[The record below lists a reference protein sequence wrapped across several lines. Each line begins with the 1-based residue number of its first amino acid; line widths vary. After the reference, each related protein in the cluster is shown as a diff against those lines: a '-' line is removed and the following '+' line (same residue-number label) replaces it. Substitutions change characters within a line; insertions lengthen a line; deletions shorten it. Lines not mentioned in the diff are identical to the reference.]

1 MSDTT
6 AEQTSRQQG
15 FDALWAIFRAI
26 FRWKQRRTTDAA
38 QDLYS
43 ALADSE
49 TLLKYASEAGIAVD
63 AESVSI
69 IVRAKQAPAASW
81 GDQDHGKVY
90 EALTKLAVATKPVTA
105 ATLRASGGRARASLR
120 FYRGTA
126 FSLAVFIIPLS
137 ILSFISSGL
146 SVAIGKDISDG
157 NDLALALN
165 SYISTPPPGPAPAS
179 QPTTTPMPPDTRAK
193 LQQFAAIIRGIDA
206 RARQLNFISGDFVT
220 DSDLDSVRTDP
231 CARKSLFEL
240 NTGSLEGIRGHGDCS
255 LVKPLEIADQIKQ
268 KIDFY
273 QDVRYFAK
281 RTQEAAQL
289 AYGAVAACILP
300 ILYALLGAC
309 ASLLR
314 IFADQTR
321 DRTYLSSFANP
332 ARLLIAAIGGVVVG
346 LFNINIGQAASLSPF
361 GIAFLVGYA
370 SDAFFSF
377 MDGLLQ
383 SLTKPKNAA
392 VTPQRA

>member
-1 MSDTT
+1 MSDI
-6 AEQTSRQQG
+6 AADPEQTSRQRR
-15 FDALWAIFRAI
+15 FDAFWAIFR
-26 FRWKQRRTTDAA
+26 RKQRRATEAA

-63 AESVSI
+63 ADSVSI
-69 IVRAKQAPAASW
+69 IVRAKQASTEGWPN
-81 GDQDHGKVY
+81 QDYGKLY

-105 ATLRASGGRARASLR
+105 ATLRASGLRARASLR
-120 FYRGTA
+120 FYQWTA
-126 FSLAVFIIPLS
+126 ICLAVVIIPLS

-146 SVAIGKDISDG
+146 SVAITKDISDG
-157 NDLALALN
+157 NELALALN
-165 SYISTPPPGPAPAS
+165 SYISTPTPGAAPAA
-179 QPTTTPMPPDTRAK
+179 QGTATPMPPDTRAK

-206 RARQLNFISGDFVT
+206 RAQQLNFLIGNVVQ
-220 DSDLDSVRTDP
+220 DSQLDSVRANP
-231 CARKSLFEL
+231 GARKSLFEL
-240 NTGSLEGIRGHGDCS
+240 SAGSTG
-255 LVKPLEIADQIKQ
+255 VADEVKQ

-314 IFADQTR
+314 TFADQTR
-321 DRTYLSSFANP
+321 SRTYLSSFANP

-346 LFNINIGQAASLSPF
+346 LFNNLNIGQAASLSPF

-377 MDGLLQ
+377 LDGLLQ
-383 SLTKPKNAA
+383 SFAKPKSL
-392 VTPQRA
+392 P

>member
-1 MSDTT
+1 MSDI
-6 AEQTSRQQG
+6 AADPEQTSRQRR
-15 FDALWAIFRAI
+15 FDAVWAIFR
-26 FRWKQRRTTDAA
+26 RKQRRATEAA

-69 IVRAKQAPAASW
+69 IVRAKQASTEGWPN
-81 GDQDHGKVY
+81 QDYGKLY

-105 ATLRASGGRARASLR
+105 ATLRASGLRARASLR
-120 FYRGTA
+120 FYQWTA
-126 FSLAVFIIPLS
+126 ICLAVVIIPLS

-146 SVAIGKDISDG
+146 SVAITKDISDG
-157 NDLALALN
+157 NELALALN
-165 SYISTPPPGPAPAS
+165 SYISTPTPGAAPAG
-179 QPTTTPMPPDTRAK
+179 QGTATPMPPDTRAK

-206 RARQLNFISGDFVT
+206 RAQQLNFLIGNVVQ
-220 DSDLDSVRTDP
+220 DSQLDSVRSNP
-231 CARKSLFEL
+231 NARRSLFEL
-240 NTGSLEGIRGHGDCS
+240 SAGSTE
-255 LVKPLEIADQIKQ
+255 VADEVKQ

-314 IFADQTR
+314 TFADQTR
-321 DRTYLSSFANP
+321 SRTYLSSFANP

-346 LFNINIGQAASLSPF
+346 LFNNLNIGQAASLSPF

-377 MDGLLQ
+377 LDGLLQ
-383 SLTKPKNAA
+383 SFAKPKSL
-392 VTPQRA
+392 P

>member
-1 MSDTT
+1 MSDI
-6 AEQTSRQQG
+6 AADPGQTSRQRG
-15 FDALWAIFRAI
+15 LDAFWAMFR
-26 FRWKQRRTTDAA
+26 RKQRRATEAA

-43 ALADSE
+43 ALTDSE
-49 TLLKYASEAGIAVD
+49 VLLKYASEAGIAVD

-69 IVRAKQAPAASW
+69 IVRAKQASTEGWPN
-81 GDQDHGKVY
+81 QDYGKLY
-90 EALTKLAVATKPVTA
+90 EALTKLAVATRPVTA
-105 ATLRASGGRARASLR
+105 ATLRASGLRARASLR
-120 FYRGTA
+120 FYQWTA
-126 FSLAVFIIPLS
+126 ICLAVVIIPLS

-146 SVAIGKDISDG
+146 SVAITKDISDG
-157 NDLALALN
+157 NELALALN
-165 SYISTPPPGPAPAS
+165 SYISTPTPGAAPAG
-179 QPTTTPMPPDTRAK
+179 QGTATPMPPDTRVK

-206 RARQLNFISGDFVT
+206 RAQQLNFLIGNVVQ
-220 DSDLDSVRTDP
+220 DSQLDSVRANPD
-231 CARKSLFEL
+231 ARKSLFEL
-240 NTGSLEGIRGHGDCS
+240 SAGSTEVAS
-255 LVKPLEIADQIKQ
+255 EVKQ

-281 RTQEAAQL
+281 RTQEAGQL

-314 IFADQTR
+314 TFADQTR
-321 DRTYLSSFANP
+321 SRTYLSSFANP

-346 LFNINIGQAASLSPF
+346 LFNSLNIGQAASLSPF

-377 MDGLLQ
+377 LDGLLQ
-383 SLTKPKNAA
+383 SFTKPKSL
-392 VTPQRA
+392 P

>member
-1 MSDTT
+1 MSEVAAS
-6 AEQTSRQQG
+6 AEQTPRLQS
-15 FDALWAIFRAI
+15 FDALWAIFR
-26 FRWKQRRTTDAA
+26 RKQRRPTTEAA

-49 TLLKYASEAGIAVD
+49 ALLKYASEAGIAVD

-69 IVRAKQAPAASW
+69 LLRAKQESAAGW
-81 GDQDHGKVY
+81 ANQDYGKVY
-90 EALTKLAVATKPVTA
+90 EALTKLAVATRPVTA
-105 ATLRASGGRARASLR
+105 ATLQASGSRARASLR
-120 FYRGTA
+120 FYQWTA
-126 FSLAVFIIPLS
+126 IGLAVVIIPLS

-146 SVAIGKDISDG
+146 SVAISKDISDG

-165 SYISTPPPGPAPAS
+165 SYIATPTPGAAPAN
-179 QPTTTPMPPDTRAK
+179 QATATLMPPDTRAK
-193 LQQFAAIIRGIDA
+193 LQQFAAIIRGIDG
-206 RARQLNFISGDFVT
+206 RAQQLNFMIRDVVQ
-220 DSDLDSVRTDP
+220 DSQLDSVRKNPAT
-231 CARKSLFEL
+231 RKSLFEL
-240 NTGSLEGIRGHGDCS
+240 SAGSMEVAGE
-255 LVKPLEIADQIKQ
+255 VKQ

-314 IFADQTR
+314 TFADQTR
-321 DRTYLSSFANP
+321 TRTYLSSFANP

-346 LFNINIGQAASLSPF
+346 LFNNLNIGQGASLSPF

-377 MDGLLQ
+377 LDGLLQ
-383 SLTKPKNAA
+383 SVTKAKN
-392 VTPQRA
+392 PP

>member
-1 MSDTT
+1 MSDI
-6 AEQTSRQQG
+6 AVDPEQTSSQRG
-15 FDALWAIFRAI
+15 LDAFWAIFR
-26 FRWKQRRTTDAA
+26 RKQRRPTEAA

-43 ALADSE
+43 ALTDSE
-49 TLLKYASEAGIAVD
+49 VLLKYASEAGIAVD

-69 IVRAKQAPAASW
+69 IVRAKQASTDGWPN
-81 GDQDHGKVY
+81 QDYGKLY
-90 EALTKLAVATKPVTA
+90 EALTKLAVATRPVTA
-105 ATLRASGGRARASLR
+105 ATLRASGLRARASLR
-120 FYRGTA
+120 FYQWTA
-126 FSLAVFIIPLS
+126 ICLAVVIIPLS

-146 SVAIGKDISDG
+146 SVAITKDISDG
-157 NDLALALN
+157 NELALALN
-165 SYISTPPPGPAPAS
+165 SYISTPTPGAAPTA
-179 QPTTTPMPPDTRAK
+179 QGTATTMPTDTRAK

-206 RARQLNFISGDFVT
+206 RAQQLNFLIGNVVQ
-220 DSDLDSVRTDP
+220 DSQLDSVRANPD
-231 CARKSLFEL
+231 ARKSLFEL
-240 NTGSLEGIRGHGDCS
+240 SAGSME
-255 LVKPLEIADQIKQ
+255 VAAEVKQ

-314 IFADQTR
+314 TFADQTR
-321 DRTYLSSFANP
+321 SRTYLSSFANP

-346 LFNINIGQAASLSPF
+346 LFNNLNIGQSASLSPF

-377 MDGLLQ
+377 LDGLLQ
-383 SLTKPKNAA
+383 SFTKPKS
-392 VTPQRA
+392 PS

>member
-1 MSDTT
+1 MSDTVDA
-6 AEQTSRQQG
+6 AEQTFRQRG
-15 FDALWAIFRAI
+15 FDVFWSIFR
-26 FRWKQRRTTDAA
+26 RKQRRATEAA

-63 AESVSI
+63 AESESI
-69 IVRAKQAPAASW
+69 LVRAKQASTEGWPN
-81 GDQDHGKVY
+81 QDHGKLY

-105 ATLRASGGRARASLR
+105 ATLRASGFRARASLR
-120 FYRGTA
+120 FYQYTA
-126 FSLAVFIIPLS
+126 ICLAVVLIPLS

-146 SVAIGKDISDG
+146 STAITKDVSDG
-157 NDLALALN
+157 NELALALN
-165 SYISTPPPGPAPAS
+165 SYISTPTPGAAPAG
-179 QPTTTPMPPDTRAK
+179 QATETPMPPDTRAK
-193 LQQFAAIIRGIDA
+193 LQQFAAIMRGIDA
-206 RARQLNFISGDFVT
+206 RAQQLNFMIGNVVL
-220 DSDLDSVRTDP
+220 DSQLDSVRAKPDT
-231 CARKSLFEL
+231 RKSLFEL
-240 NTGSLEGIRGHGDCS
+240 SAGLKN
-255 LVKPLEIADQIKQ
+255 VADEVKQ

-314 IFADQTR
+314 TFADQTR
-321 DRTYLSSFANP
+321 SRTYLSSFANP

-346 LFNINIGQAASLSPF
+346 LFNNLNLGQAASLSPF

-377 MDGLLQ
+377 LDGLLQ
-383 SLTKPKNAA
+383 SITKPRS
-392 VTPQRA
+392 PP

>member
-1 MSDTT
+1 MSDI
-6 AEQTSRQQG
+6 AADPEQTSRQRR
-15 FDALWAIFRAI
+15 FDAFWAIFR
-26 FRWKQRRTTDAA
+26 RKQRRATEAA

-69 IVRAKQAPAASW
+69 IVRAKQASTGGWPN
-81 GDQDHGKVY
+81 QDYGKLY

-105 ATLRASGGRARASLR
+105 ATLRASGLRARASLR
-120 FYRGTA
+120 FYQWTA
-126 FSLAVFIIPLS
+126 ICLAVVIIPLS

-146 SVAIGKDISDG
+146 SVAITKDISDG
-157 NDLALALN
+157 NELALALN
-165 SYISTPPPGPAPAS
+165 SYISTPTPGAAPAG
-179 QPTTTPMPPDTRAK
+179 QGTATPMPPDTRAK

-206 RARQLNFISGDFVT
+206 RAQQLNFLIGNVVQ
-220 DSDLDSVRTDP
+220 DSQLDSVRANPD
-231 CARKSLFEL
+231 ARKSLFEL
-240 NTGSLEGIRGHGDCS
+240 SAGSTEVAS
-255 LVKPLEIADQIKQ
+255 EVKQ

-314 IFADQTR
+314 TFADQTR
-321 DRTYLSSFANP
+321 SRTYLSSFANP

-346 LFNINIGQAASLSPF
+346 LFNNLNIGQAASLSPF

-377 MDGLLQ
+377 LDGLLQ
-383 SLTKPKNAA
+383 SFAKPKSI
-392 VTPQRA
+392 P

>member
-1 MSDTT
+1 MSDI
-6 AEQTSRQQG
+6 AADPEQTSTQRR
-15 FDALWAIFRAI
+15 FDAFWAIFR
-26 FRWKQRRTTDAA
+26 RKQRRATEAA

-69 IVRAKQAPAASW
+69 IVRAKQASTEGWPN
-81 GDQDHGKVY
+81 QDYGKLY

-105 ATLRASGGRARASLR
+105 ATLRASGLRARASLR
-120 FYRGTA
+120 FYQWTA
-126 FSLAVFIIPLS
+126 ICLDVVIIPLS

-146 SVAIGKDISDG
+146 SVAITKDISDG
-157 NDLALALN
+157 NELALALN
-165 SYISTPPPGPAPAS
+165 SYISTPTPGAAPAG
-179 QPTTTPMPPDTRAK
+179 QGGATPMPPDTRAK

-206 RARQLNFISGDFVT
+206 RAQQLNFLIGNVVQ
-220 DSDLDSVRTDP
+220 DSQLDSVRANP
-231 CARKSLFEL
+231 NARRSLFEL
-240 NTGSLEGIRGHGDCS
+240 SAGSTE
-255 LVKPLEIADQIKQ
+255 VADEVKQ

-273 QDVRYFAK
+273 QDIRYFAK

-314 IFADQTR
+314 TFADQTR
-321 DRTYLSSFANP
+321 NRTYLSSFANP

-346 LFNINIGQAASLSPF
+346 LFNNLNIGQAASLSPF

-377 MDGLLQ
+377 LDGLLQ
-383 SLTKPKNAA
+383 SFAKPKSL
-392 VTPQRA
+392 P

>member
-1 MSDTT
+1 MSDI
-6 AEQTSRQQG
+6 AADPEQTSTQRR
-15 FDALWAIFRAI
+15 FDALWAIFR
-26 FRWKQRRTTDAA
+26 RKQRRATEAA

-69 IVRAKQAPAASW
+69 IVRAKQASTAGWPN
-81 GDQDHGKVY
+81 QDYGKLY

-105 ATLRASGGRARASLR
+105 ATLRASGLRARASLR
-120 FYRGTA
+120 FYQWTA
-126 FSLAVFIIPLS
+126 ICLAIVIIPLS

-146 SVAIGKDISDG
+146 SVAITKDISDG
-157 NDLALALN
+157 NELALALN
-165 SYISTPPPGPAPAS
+165 SYISTPTPGAAPAG
-179 QPTTTPMPPDTRAK
+179 QAGATPMPPDTRAK

-206 RARQLNFISGDFVT
+206 RAQQLNFLIGNVVQ
-220 DSDLDSVRTDP
+220 DSQLDSVRANP
-231 CARKSLFEL
+231 SARRSLFEL
-240 NTGSLEGIRGHGDCS
+240 SAGSTE
-255 LVKPLEIADQIKQ
+255 VADEVKQ

-314 IFADQTR
+314 TFADQTR
-321 DRTYLSSFANP
+321 SRTYLSSFANP

-346 LFNINIGQAASLSPF
+346 LFNNLNIGQAASLSPF

-377 MDGLLQ
+377 LDGLLQ
-383 SLTKPKNAA
+383 SFAKPKSL
-392 VTPQRA
+392 P

>member
-1 MSDTT
+1 MGDF
-6 AEQTSRQQG
+6 AADPEQTSRQRG
-15 FDALWAIFRAI
+15 LDAFWAVFR
-26 FRWKQRRTTDAA
+26 RKQQRATEAA

-69 IVRAKQAPAASW
+69 IVRAKQASTAGWPN
-81 GDQDHGKVY
+81 QDYGKLY
-90 EALTKLAVATKPVTA
+90 EALTKLAVATRPVTA
-105 ATLRASGGRARASLR
+105 ATLRASGLRARASLR
-120 FYRGTA
+120 FYQWTA
-126 FSLAVFIIPLS
+126 ICLAVVIIPLS

-146 SVAIGKDISDG
+146 SVAITKDISDG
-157 NDLALALN
+157 NELALALN
-165 SYISTPPPGPAPAS
+165 SYISTPTPGATPAGQGTA
-179 QPTTTPMPPDTRAK
+179 TPMPPDTRAK

-206 RARQLNFISGDFVT
+206 RAQQLNFLIGNVVQ
-220 DSDLDSVRTDP
+220 DSQLDSVRVNPD
-231 CARKSLFEL
+231 ARKSLFEL
-240 NTGSLEGIRGHGDCS
+240 SAGSTEVAGE
-255 LVKPLEIADQIKQ
+255 VKQ

-289 AYGAVAACILP
+289 AYGAIAACILP

-314 IFADQTR
+314 TFADQTR
-321 DRTYLSSFANP
+321 NRTYLSSFANP

-346 LFNINIGQAASLSPF
+346 LFNNLNIGQAASLSPF

-377 MDGLLQ
+377 LDGLLQ
-383 SLTKPKNAA
+383 SITKPKS
-392 VTPQRA
+392 PP

>member
-1 MSDTT
+1 MSDI
-6 AEQTSRQQG
+6 AADPEQTSRQRR
-15 FDALWAIFRAI
+15 FDAFWAIFR
-26 FRWKQRRTTDAA
+26 RRQRRATEAA

-69 IVRAKQAPAASW
+69 IVRAKQASTAGWPN
-81 GDQDHGKVY
+81 QDYGKLY
-90 EALTKLAVATKPVTA
+90 EALTKLAVATRPVTA
-105 ATLRASGGRARASLR
+105 ATLRASGIRARASLR
-120 FYRGTA
+120 FYQWTA
-126 FSLAVFIIPLS
+126 ICLAVVIIPLS

-146 SVAIGKDISDG
+146 SVAITKDISDG
-157 NDLALALN
+157 NELALALN
-165 SYISTPPPGPAPAS
+165 SYISTPSPGPAPAA
-179 QPTTTPMPPDTRAK
+179 QGAATPMPPDTRAK

-206 RARQLNFISGDFVT
+206 RAQQLNFLIGNVVQDIQ
-220 DSDLDSVRTDP
+220 LDSVRANPD
-231 CARKSLFEL
+231 ARKSLFEL
-240 NTGSLEGIRGHGDCS
+240 SAGSTEVAGE
-255 LVKPLEIADQIKQ
+255 VKQ

-289 AYGAVAACILP
+289 AYGAIAACILP

-314 IFADQTR
+314 TFADQTR
-321 DRTYLSSFANP
+321 NRTYLSSFANP

-346 LFNINIGQAASLSPF
+346 LFNNLNIGQAASLSPF

-377 MDGLLQ
+377 LDGLLQ
-383 SLTKPKNAA
+383 SITKPKS
-392 VTPQRA
+392 PP

>member
-1 MSDTT
+1 MSDIAAG
-6 AEQTSRQQG
+6 AEQTFRQRG
-15 FDALWAIFRAI
+15 FNPFWATFRK
-26 FRWKQRRTTDAA
+26 KQRRATEAA

-49 TLLKYASEAGIAVD
+49 ALLKYASEAGIAID

-69 IVRAKQAPAASW
+69 IVRAKQASIEGWPN
-81 GDQDHGKVY
+81 QDHGKLY

-105 ATLRASGGRARASLR
+105 ATLLASGVRARASLR
-120 FYRGTA
+120 FYQWTA
-126 FSLAVFIIPLS
+126 ICLAVVIIPLS

-146 SVAIGKDISDG
+146 SVAITKDISDG
-157 NDLALALN
+157 NELALALN
-165 SYISTPPPGPAPAS
+165 SYISTPTVAPGAAPAS
-179 QPTTTPMPPDTRAK
+179 QGIAAPMPPDTRAK

-206 RARQLNFISGDFVT
+206 RAQQLDFLIGNVVQ
-220 DSDLDSVRTDP
+220 DSQLDSVRANPD
-231 CARKSLFEL
+231 ARKSLFEL
-240 NTGSLEGIRGHGDCS
+240 SAGATEVAGE
-255 LVKPLEIADQIKQ
+255 VKQ

-314 IFADQTR
+314 TFADQTR
-321 DRTYLSSFANP
+321 SRTYLSSFANP

-346 LFNINIGQAASLSPF
+346 LFNNLNIGQAASLSPF

-377 MDGLLQ
+377 LDGLLQ
-383 SLTKPKNAA
+383 SFTKPKSL
-392 VTPQRA
+392 P

>member
-1 MSDTT
+1 MSDI
-6 AEQTSRQQG
+6 AADPEQTSRQPR
-15 FDALWAIFRAI
+15 FDAFWAIFR
-26 FRWKQRRTTDAA
+26 RKQRRATEAA

-69 IVRAKQAPAASW
+69 IVRAKQASTAGWPN
-81 GDQDHGKVY
+81 QDYGKLY
-90 EALTKLAVATKPVTA
+90 EALTKLAVATRPVTA
-105 ATLRASGGRARASLR
+105 ATLRASGLRARASLR
-120 FYRGTA
+120 FYQWTA
-126 FSLAVFIIPLS
+126 ICLAVVIIPLS

-146 SVAIGKDISDG
+146 SVAITKDISDG
-157 NDLALALN
+157 NELALALN
-165 SYISTPPPGPAPAS
+165 SYISTPPPGTAPAG
-179 QPTTTPMPPDTRAK
+179 QGTATPMPPDTRAK

-206 RARQLNFISGDFVT
+206 RAQQLNFLIGNVVQDIQ
-220 DSDLDSVRTDP
+220 LDSVRANPD
-231 CARKSLFEL
+231 ARKSLFEL
-240 NTGSLEGIRGHGDCS
+240 SAGSTEVAGE
-255 LVKPLEIADQIKQ
+255 VKQ

-314 IFADQTR
+314 TFADQTR
-321 DRTYLSSFANP
+321 SRTYLSSFANP

-346 LFNINIGQAASLSPF
+346 LFNNLNIGQAASLSPF

-377 MDGLLQ
+377 LDGLLQ
-383 SLTKPKNAA
+383 SFAKPKSI
-392 VTPQRA
+392 Q

>member
-1 MSDTT
+1 MSDI
-6 AEQTSRQQG
+6 AADPEQTSKQRG
-15 FDALWAIFRAI
+15 LDVFWAIFR
-26 FRWKQRRTTDAA
+26 RKQQRATEAA

-49 TLLKYASEAGIAVD
+49 VLLKYASEAGIAVD

-69 IVRAKQAPAASW
+69 IVRAKQASTGGWPN
-81 GDQDHGKVY
+81 QDYGKLY

-105 ATLRASGGRARASLR
+105 ATLRASGVRARASLR
-120 FYRGTA
+120 FYQWTA
-126 FSLAVFIIPLS
+126 ICLAIVIIPLS

-146 SVAIGKDISDG
+146 SVAITKDISDG
-157 NDLALALN
+157 NELALALN
-165 SYISTPPPGPAPAS
+165 SYISTPTPGPAPAV
-179 QPTTTPMPPDTRAK
+179 QGAATPMPPDTRAK

-206 RARQLNFISGDFVT
+206 RAQQLNFLIGNVVQDIQ
-220 DSDLDSVRTDP
+220 LDSVRANPD
-231 CARKSLFEL
+231 ARKSLFEL
-240 NTGSLEGIRGHGDCS
+240 SAGSTEVAGE
-255 LVKPLEIADQIKQ
+255 VKQ

-314 IFADQTR
+314 TFADQTR
-321 DRTYLSSFANP
+321 SRTYLSSFANP

-346 LFNINIGQAASLSPF
+346 LFNNLNIGQAASLSPF

-377 MDGLLQ
+377 LDGLLQ
-383 SLTKPKNAA
+383 SITKPKS
-392 VTPQRA
+392 PP

>member
-1 MSDTT
+1 MSDI
-6 AEQTSRQQG
+6 AADPDQTSRQRR
-15 FDALWAIFRAI
+15 FDAFWAIFR
-26 FRWKQRRTTDAA
+26 RKQRRATEAA

-69 IVRAKQAPAASW
+69 IVRAKQASTAGWPN
-81 GDQDHGKVY
+81 QDYGKLY
-90 EALTKLAVATKPVTA
+90 EALTKLAVATRPVTA
-105 ATLRASGGRARASLR
+105 ATLRASGLRARASLR
-120 FYRGTA
+120 FYQWTA
-126 FSLAVFIIPLS
+126 ICLAVVIIPLS

-146 SVAIGKDISDG
+146 SVAITKDISDG
-157 NDLALALN
+157 NELALALN
-165 SYISTPPPGPAPAS
+165 SYISTPTPGAAPAG
-179 QPTTTPMPPDTRAK
+179 QGTATPMPPDTRAK

-206 RARQLNFISGDFVT
+206 RAQQLNFLIGNVVQ
-220 DSDLDSVRTDP
+220 DSQLDSVRANPD
-231 CARKSLFEL
+231 ARKSLFEL
-240 NTGSLEGIRGHGDCS
+240 SAGSTEVAS
-255 LVKPLEIADQIKQ
+255 EVKQ

-314 IFADQTR
+314 TFADQTR
-321 DRTYLSSFANP
+321 NRTYLSSFANP

-346 LFNINIGQAASLSPF
+346 LFNNLNIGQAASLSPF

-377 MDGLLQ
+377 LDGLLQ
-383 SLTKPKNAA
+383 SITKPKS
-392 VTPQRA
+392 PP

>member
-1 MSDTT
+1 MSDIVAG
-6 AEQTSRQQG
+6 AEQT
-15 FDALWAIFRAI
+15 FR
-26 FRWKQRRTTDAA
+26 QRRFNAFWATFRRKQHRATESA

-49 TLLKYASEAGIAVD
+49 ALLKYASEAGIAID

-69 IVRAKQAPAASW
+69 IVRAKQASIEGWPN
-81 GDQDHGKVY
+81 QDHGKLY

-105 ATLRASGGRARASLR
+105 ATLQASGLRARASLH
-120 FYRGTA
+120 FYQSTA
-126 FSLAVFIIPLS
+126 ICLAVVIIPLS

-146 SVAIGKDISDG
+146 SAAITKDVSDG

-165 SYISTPPPGPAPAS
+165 SYISTPAVAPGAAPAS
-179 QPTTTPMPPDTRAK
+179 QGIAAPMPPDTRAK

-206 RARQLNFISGDFVT
+206 RAQQLDFLIGNVVQ
-220 DSDLDSVRTDP
+220 DSQLDSVRANP
-231 CARKSLFEL
+231 GARKSLFEL
-240 NTGSLEGIRGHGDCS
+240 SAGATEVAGE
-255 LVKPLEIADQIKQ
+255 VKQ

-281 RTQEAAQL
+281 RTQEGAQL

-314 IFADQTR
+314 TFADQTR
-321 DRTYLSSFANP
+321 SRTYLSSFANP

-346 LFNINIGQAASLSPF
+346 LFNNLNIGQAASLSPF

-370 SDAFFSF
+370 SDSFFSVL
-377 MDGLLQ
+377 DGLLQ
-383 SLTKPKNAA
+383 SFTKPKS
-392 VTPQRA
+392 PP

>member
-1 MSDTT
+1 MSDI
-6 AEQTSRQQG
+6 AADPEQTSRQRR
-15 FDALWAIFRAI
+15 FDAFWAIFR
-26 FRWKQRRTTDAA
+26 RKQRRATEAA

-69 IVRAKQAPAASW
+69 IVRAKQASTAGWPN
-81 GDQDHGKVY
+81 QDYGKLY
-90 EALTKLAVATKPVTA
+90 EALRKLAVATRPVTA
-105 ATLRASGGRARASLR
+105 ATLLASGLHARASLR
-120 FYRGTA
+120 FYQWTA
-126 FSLAVFIIPLS
+126 ICLAVVIIPLS

-146 SVAIGKDISDG
+146 SVAITKDISDG
-157 NDLALALN
+157 NELALALN
-165 SYISTPPPGPAPAS
+165 SYISTPTPGAAPAG
-179 QPTTTPMPPDTRAK
+179 QGTATPMPPDTRAK

-206 RARQLNFISGDFVT
+206 RAQQLNFLIGNVVQ
-220 DSDLDSVRTDP
+220 DSQLDSVRANP
-231 CARKSLFEL
+231 GARKSLFEL
-240 NTGSLEGIRGHGDCS
+240 SAGSTEVAGE
-255 LVKPLEIADQIKQ
+255 VKQ

-289 AYGAVAACILP
+289 AYGAIAACILP

-314 IFADQTR
+314 TFADQTR
-321 DRTYLSSFANP
+321 SRTYLSSFANP

-346 LFNINIGQAASLSPF
+346 LFNNLNIGQAASLSPF

-377 MDGLLQ
+377 LDGLLQ
-383 SLTKPKNAA
+383 SITKPKS
-392 VTPQRA
+392 PP

>member
-1 MSDTT
+1 MSDT
-6 AEQTSRQQG
+6 AVDVGQVPQPRR
-15 FDALWAIFRAI
+15 FDAVWAAFRQKPHRPAEP
-26 FRWKQRRTTDAA
+26 A

-49 TLLKYASEAGIAVD
+49 ALLKYASEAGIAVD

-69 IVRAKQAPAASW
+69 IVRARQVAATDRSS
-81 GDQDHGKVY
+81 QDPGKLY

-105 ATLRASGGRARASLR
+105 ATLRASGLRARASLR
-120 FYRGTA
+120 FYQWTA
-126 FSLAVFIIPLS
+126 ICLAIVIIPLS

-146 SVAIGKDISDG
+146 SVAITKDISDG
-157 NDLALALN
+157 NELALALN
-165 SYISTPPPGPAPAS
+165 SYISAPTSGVGAAG
-179 QPTTTPMPPDTRAK
+179 QAVVTPMPPDTRAK

-206 RARQLNFISGDFVT
+206 RAQQLNFMIGNIVQ
-220 DSDLDSVRTDP
+220 DSELASVRADP
-231 CARKSLFEL
+231 VARRSLFEL
-240 NTGSLEGIRGHGDCS
+240 SAGSTE
-255 LVKPLEIADQIKQ
+255 VAEEVKQ

-314 IFADQTR
+314 TFADQTR
-321 DRTYLSSFANP
+321 SRTYLASFANP

-346 LFNINIGQAASLSPF
+346 LFNNLNIGQAASLSPF

-377 MDGLLQ
+377 LDGLLQ
-383 SLTKPKNAA
+383 SITRQKGSS
-392 VTPQRA
+392 

>member
-1 MSDTT
+1 MSDIAAD
-6 AEQTSRQQG
+6 AEQTSRERG
-15 FDALWAIFRAI
+15 LDAFWAIFR
-26 FRWKQRRTTDAA
+26 RKQRRATEAA

-43 ALADSE
+43 ALTDSE
-49 TLLKYASEAGIAVD
+49 VLLKYASEAGIAVD

-69 IVRAKQAPAASW
+69 IVRAKHASTEGW
-81 GDQDHGKVY
+81 PNQDYGKLY

-105 ATLRASGGRARASLR
+105 ATLRASGLRARASLR
-120 FYRGTA
+120 FYQWTA
-126 FSLAVFIIPLS
+126 ICLAVIIIPLS

-146 SVAIGKDISDG
+146 SVAITKDISDG
-157 NDLALALN
+157 NELALALN
-165 SYISTPPPGPAPAS
+165 SYISTPAPGAAPAG
-179 QPTTTPMPPDTRAK
+179 QATATPMPPDTRAK

-206 RARQLNFISGDFVT
+206 RAQQLNYLIGNVVQ
-220 DSDLDSVRTDP
+220 DSQLDSVRANPD
-231 CARKSLFEL
+231 ARKSLFEL
-240 NTGSLEGIRGHGDCS
+240 SAGSTEVAS
-255 LVKPLEIADQIKQ
+255 EVKQ

-314 IFADQTR
+314 TFADQTR
-321 DRTYLSSFANP
+321 SRTYLSSFANP

-346 LFNINIGQAASLSPF
+346 LFNNLNVGQAASLSPF

-377 MDGLLQ
+377 LDGLLQ
-383 SLTKPKNAA
+383 SFTKPKSL
-392 VTPQRA
+392 P

>member
-1 MSDTT
+1 MSDI
-6 AEQTSRQQG
+6 AADPEQTSRQRR
-15 FDALWAIFRAI
+15 FDAFWAIFR
-26 FRWKQRRTTDAA
+26 RKQRRATEAA

-63 AESVSI
+63 AESVTI
-69 IVRAKQAPAASW
+69 IVRAKQASTEGWPN
-81 GDQDHGKVY
+81 QDYGKLY

-105 ATLRASGGRARASLR
+105 ATLRASGLRARASLR
-120 FYRGTA
+120 FYQWTA
-126 FSLAVFIIPLS
+126 ICLAVVIIPLS

-146 SVAIGKDISDG
+146 SVAITKDISDG
-157 NDLALALN
+157 NELALALN
-165 SYISTPPPGPAPAS
+165 SYISTPTPGAAPAG
-179 QPTTTPMPPDTRAK
+179 QGTATPMPPDTRAK

-206 RARQLNFISGDFVT
+206 RAQQLNFLIGNVVQ
-220 DSDLDSVRTDP
+220 DSQLDSVRANP
-231 CARKSLFEL
+231 GARKSLFEL
-240 NTGSLEGIRGHGDCS
+240 SAGSTE
-255 LVKPLEIADQIKQ
+255 VADEVKQ

-314 IFADQTR
+314 TFADQTR
-321 DRTYLSSFANP
+321 SRTYLSSFANP

-346 LFNINIGQAASLSPF
+346 LFNNLNIGQAASLSPF

-377 MDGLLQ
+377 LDGLLQ
-383 SLTKPKNAA
+383 SFARPKSL
-392 VTPQRA
+392 P

>member
-1 MSDTT
+1 MSDF
-6 AEQTSRQQG
+6 AADPEQTSRQRG
-15 FDALWAIFRAI
+15 LDAFWAIFR
-26 FRWKQRRTTDAA
+26 RKQQRATEAA

-69 IVRAKQAPAASW
+69 IVRAKQASTAGWPN
-81 GDQDHGKVY
+81 QDYGKLY
-90 EALTKLAVATKPVTA
+90 EALTKLAVATRPVTA
-105 ATLRASGGRARASLR
+105 ATLRASGLRARASLR
-120 FYRGTA
+120 FYQWTA
-126 FSLAVFIIPLS
+126 ICLAVVIIPLS

-146 SVAIGKDISDG
+146 SVAITKDISDG
-157 NDLALALN
+157 NELALALN
-165 SYISTPPPGPAPAS
+165 SYISTPTPGAAPAG
-179 QPTTTPMPPDTRAK
+179 QGTATPMPPDTRAK

-206 RARQLNFISGDFVT
+206 RAQQLNFLIGNVVQ
-220 DSDLDSVRTDP
+220 DSQLDSVRTNPD
-231 CARKSLFEL
+231 ARKSLFEL
-240 NTGSLEGIRGHGDCS
+240 SAGSTEVAGE
-255 LVKPLEIADQIKQ
+255 VKQ

-314 IFADQTR
+314 TFADQTR
-321 DRTYLSSFANP
+321 NRTYLSSFANP

-346 LFNINIGQAASLSPF
+346 LFNNLNIGQAASLSPF

-377 MDGLLQ
+377 LDGLLQ
-383 SLTKPKNAA
+383 SITKPKS
-392 VTPQRA
+392 PP

>member
-1 MSDTT
+1 MSDI
-6 AEQTSRQQG
+6 AADPEQTSKQRG
-15 FDALWAIFRAI
+15 LDVFWAIFR
-26 FRWKQRRTTDAA
+26 RKQQRATEAA

-49 TLLKYASEAGIAVD
+49 VLLKYASEAGIAVD

-69 IVRAKQAPAASW
+69 IVRAKQASTAGWPN
-81 GDQDHGKVY
+81 QDYGKLY

-105 ATLRASGGRARASLR
+105 ATLRASGVRARASLR
-120 FYRGTA
+120 FYQWTA
-126 FSLAVFIIPLS
+126 ICLAIVIIPLS

-146 SVAIGKDISDG
+146 SVAITKDISDG
-157 NDLALALN
+157 NELALALN
-165 SYISTPPPGPAPAS
+165 SYISTPTPGPAPAV
-179 QPTTTPMPPDTRAK
+179 QGAATPMPPDTRAK

-206 RARQLNFISGDFVT
+206 RAQQLNFLIGNVVQDIQ
-220 DSDLDSVRTDP
+220 LDSVRANPD
-231 CARKSLFEL
+231 ARKSLFEL
-240 NTGSLEGIRGHGDCS
+240 SAGSTEVAGE
-255 LVKPLEIADQIKQ
+255 VKQ

-314 IFADQTR
+314 TFADQTR
-321 DRTYLSSFANP
+321 SRTYLSSFANP

-346 LFNINIGQAASLSPF
+346 LFNNLNIGQAASLSPF

-377 MDGLLQ
+377 LDGLLQ
-383 SLTKPKNAA
+383 SITKPKS
-392 VTPQRA
+392 PP

>member
-1 MSDTT
+1 MSDF
-6 AEQTSRQQG
+6 AADPEQTSRQRG
-15 FDALWAIFRAI
+15 LDAFWAIFR
-26 FRWKQRRTTDAA
+26 RKQQRATEAA

-69 IVRAKQAPAASW
+69 IVRAKQASTAGWPN
-81 GDQDHGKVY
+81 QDYGKLY
-90 EALTKLAVATKPVTA
+90 EALTKLAVATRPVTA
-105 ATLRASGGRARASLR
+105 ATLRASGLRARASLR
-120 FYRGTA
+120 FYQWTA
-126 FSLAVFIIPLS
+126 ICLAVVIIPLS

-146 SVAIGKDISDG
+146 SVAITKDISDG
-157 NDLALALN
+157 NELALALN
-165 SYISTPPPGPAPAS
+165 SYISTPTPGAAPAG
-179 QPTTTPMPPDTRAK
+179 QGTATPMPPDTRAK

-206 RARQLNFISGDFVT
+206 RAQQLNFLIGNVVQ
-220 DSDLDSVRTDP
+220 DSQLDSVRVNPD
-231 CARKSLFEL
+231 ARKSLFEL
-240 NTGSLEGIRGHGDCS
+240 SAGSTEVAGE
-255 LVKPLEIADQIKQ
+255 VKQ

-314 IFADQTR
+314 TFADQTR
-321 DRTYLSSFANP
+321 NRTYLSSFANP

-346 LFNINIGQAASLSPF
+346 LFNNLNIGQAASLSPF

-377 MDGLLQ
+377 LDGLLQ
-383 SLTKPKNAA
+383 SFAKPKSI
-392 VTPQRA
+392 P

>member
-1 MSDTT
+1 
-6 AEQTSRQQG
+6 
-15 FDALWAIFRAI
+15 
-26 FRWKQRRTTDAA
+26 
-38 QDLYS
+38 
-43 ALADSE
+43 
-49 TLLKYASEAGIAVD
+49 LLKYASEAGIAVD

-69 IVRAKQAPAASW
+69 LVRAKQASTEGWPN
-81 GDQDHGKVY
+81 QDHGKLY

-105 ATLRASGGRARASLR
+105 ATLRASGLRARASLR
-120 FYRGTA
+120 FYQWTA
-126 FSLAVFIIPLS
+126 ICLAVVIIPLS

-146 SVAIGKDISDG
+146 SVAITKDISDG
-157 NDLALALN
+157 NELALALN
-165 SYISTPPPGPAPAS
+165 SYISTPTPGAAPAG
-179 QPTTTPMPPDTRAK
+179 QGTATPMPPDTRAK

-206 RARQLNFISGDFVT
+206 RAQQLNFLIGNVVQ
-220 DSDLDSVRTDP
+220 DSQLDSVRVNPD
-231 CARKSLFEL
+231 ARKSLFEL
-240 NTGSLEGIRGHGDCS
+240 SAGSTEVAGE
-255 LVKPLEIADQIKQ
+255 VKQ

-314 IFADQTR
+314 TFADQTR
-321 DRTYLSSFANP
+321 NRTYLSSFANP

-346 LFNINIGQAASLSPF
+346 LFNNLNIGQAASLSPF

-377 MDGLLQ
+377 LDGLLQ
-383 SLTKPKNAA
+383 SITKPKS
-392 VTPQRA
+392 PP